1 MTNRTK
7 QNETGIGIKFHAIA
21 FIIAA
26 SVAYALYEK
35 SIISGGMAS
44 GIGGAFLGPL
54 VHSLLRRCFF
64 RVRGNDS
71 QP

>member
-44 GIGGAFLGPL
+44 GIGGAFLGPG
-54 VHSLLRRCFF
+54 S
-64 RVRGNDS
+64 
-71 QP
+71 